1 LLATKVVQGIPN
13 LDSVRVRKPEFVWN
27 ARNYPFEFESGI
39 LLTTT
44 RQAILECSFFRW
56 WDAGRERTVTQSHF
70 FSPSIHHSST
80 MMTAV
85 NSRRPSNT
93 TSEHIHSR
101 RSTMERRS
109 NSVDFPTSS
118 SSRMIRVVAPA
129 TLEEDYTFD
138 VLIEGK
144 TYTVTVPKGG
154 VKENEEFEIPHPD
167 YCCHDSDDYEQDDD
181 DDDENEK
188 DGAEGMTM
196 KPTQSEE
203 DEQVD
208 ELGAPLGRWR
218 SSLCACCDVLTQATF
233 WMGFFLTPVLVA
245 QLLTRLGLSWK
256 GRMDSREEVSLSF
269 NKIVLSFIAALI
281 LGNIPVVGIF
291 FVIVYCMG
299 VMLWTGRNVRATM
312 RKRYKIPPQLPARID
327 DCVCMLFC
335 GCCSVIQMARH
346 THNDK
351 DYPGSC
357 CTTTGLDLDAPQ
369 IV

>member
-1 LLATKVVQGIPN
+1 VFKFDFLPHARRCRCALFFG
-13 LDSVRVRKPEFVWN
+13 SV
-27 ARNYPFEFESGI
+27 
-39 LLTTT
+39 T
-44 RQAILECSFFRW
+44 
-56 WDAGRERTVTQSHF
+56 GREDRQQTKRTRGGSKDKASFT
-70 FSPSIHHSST
+70 
-80 MMTAV
+80 MTALDK
-85 NSRRPSNT
+85 RRQS
-93 TSEHIHSR
+93 SEQLHSR
-101 RSTMERRS
+101 RSSSMARS
-109 NSVDFPTSS
+109 NNNDFTAASNK
-118 SSRMIRVVAPA
+118 MIRVVAPA

-138 VLIEGK
+138 VLIAGK

-167 YCCHDSDDYEQDDD
+167 YCCHDSDDYEQDEDD
-181 DDDENEK
+181 DDDIEK
-188 DGAEGMTM
+188 AGLEGMTM
-196 KPTQSEE
+196 KATQSED

-218 SSLCACCDVLTQATF
+218 FSLCACCDVVTQATF

-269 NKIVLSFIAALI
+269 NKIVLSFIAVLI
-281 LGNIPVVGIF
+281 LGNIPVVGSF
-291 FVIVYCMG
+291 FVIVFCMG
-299 VMLWTGRNVRATM
+299 VMLWTGRNLRATM
-312 RKRYKIPPQLPARID
+312 RKRYKIPPKLPTQVD

-357 CTTTGLDLDAPQ
+357 CTTTGLDLDTPQ